1 MRRIDAVARTALATG
16 TAALLLAGGGAA
28 QAAGGA
34 ATATTP
40 AAAIPVPAPDS
51 TSTPVPAPAP
61 AADEITSE
69 RAVEIAKEKAP
80 GAEVISVERV
90 HEQGIWTWWVRM
102 EEGVWRYDL
111 YISTKSGRIVR
122 LKINYNW

>member
-51 TSTPVPAPAP
+51 TSTPVPAP